1 MKEEKNPQ
9 NPVPNIVI
17 SPTRR
22 QHFQAW
28 IQDDNC
34 SPPAAALALPL
45 LQWFSATLTT
55 RFQVSIWDHKN
66 TPASQCKWPR
76 STSST
81 VIEQWFFF
89 FKDDISRRQKKVQ
102 LDLFGGVPVKDIYSF
117 WAAHDKQT
125 TSFLFHWKQ
134 TLHLYSKRS
143 IEDFANCAIAQRFPE
158 LLRKPYYRGLR
169 EVFIWEFS
177 ANVDRNKK
185 TAEGHFQLALWLHPK
200 AAEQEFRPR
209 QHSGEAV
216 WATQQYCIC
225 SPSPTMCLEGVSS
238 AQLLV
243 LNWNVPTAPREVGG
257 SNVNGLH
264 GRASPN

>member
-1 MKEEKNPQ
+1 MKATPPSMDPGWQ
-9 NPVPNIVI
+9 LQ
-17 SPTRR
+17 PTR
-22 QHFQAW
+22 
-28 IQDDNC
+28 
-34 SPPAAALALPL
+34 SSLGSS
-45 LQWFSATLTT
+45 SATMVLCHSHNMFPGKHLGSQKHTS
-55 RFQVSIWDHKN
+55 FSMQVAMQHIIHSY
-66 TPASQCKWPR
+66 R
-76 STSST
+76 T
-81 VIEQWFFF
+81 VIIFF

-200 AAEQEFRPR
+200 AAEQELRPR